1 MDFDPNAD
9 QRETR
14 HALSSIATLGN
25 NKQSVKPSGAKHFTP
40 DNDTRETKQALSSII
55 TSSVTNTTATRSKR

>member
-9 QRETR
+9 QRKTR
-14 HALSSIATLGN
+14 HALSSIATLG

>member
-25 NKQSVKPSGAKHFTP
+25 KQSVKPSGAKHFNP
-40 DNDTRETKQALSSII
+40 DNDTRETKQALSSI
-55 TSSVTNTTATRSKR
+55 TSSITNSTATRSKR